1 MENEFYK
8 EIKKRNKDRFVA
20 TRSREIEKQQQGVDI
35 PAFMYAIQEYN
46 TLFKNGFVNC
56 YGEVMKAGV

>member
-20 TRSREIEKQQQGVDI
+20 KRSREIESQQQGVDI
-35 PAFMYAIQEYN
+35 PAFMYALQEYN
-46 TLFKNGFVNC
+46 TLSIHGLVNC